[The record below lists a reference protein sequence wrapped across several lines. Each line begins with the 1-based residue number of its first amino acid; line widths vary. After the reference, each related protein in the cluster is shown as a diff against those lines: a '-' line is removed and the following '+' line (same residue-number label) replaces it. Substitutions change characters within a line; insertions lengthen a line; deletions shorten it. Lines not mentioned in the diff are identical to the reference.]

1 MSAANHSMLNMAA
14 RYGNAP
20 AVRALLKAGAEAS
33 HADATGWHMPLH
45 HVTHCKGCSEEV
57 ALRIAQML
65 VAAGA
70 EPGLE
75 RDKNGV
81 AAAVTSSH
89 RFARPLAPPRLPSAA
104 GYASLAPSFGQPR
117 PISHLGRALPAIYA
131 SISSACEM
139 CAFDSDHCD
148 QSGDSAWVEVRRE
161 ATASESSLM
170 ETVDK
175 PEL

>member
-1 MSAANHSMLNMAA
+1 MPAANHSMLNMAA

-20 AVRALLKAGAEAS
+20 AVRALLKAGAEPS

-45 HVTHCKGCSEEV
+45 HLTHCKGCSEEV

-70 EPGLE
+70 EPGLA

-89 RFARPLAPPRLPSAA
+89 RFAWPLAPQRLPSAA
-104 GYASLAPSFGQPR
+104 GYASARPKFHPASANQPWA
-117 PISHLGRALPAIYA
+117 ALWPAIYA
-131 SISSACEM
+131 YRAHELST
-139 CAFDSDHCD
+139 
-148 QSGDSAWVEVRRE
+148 RR
-161 ATASESSLM
+161 SLRPKRRLG
-170 ETVDK
+170 VGGS
-175 PEL
+175 PS

>member
-1 MSAANHSMLNMAA
+1 MAA

-45 HVTHCKGCSEEV
+45 HLTHCKGCSEEV

-70 EPGLE
+70 EPGLA

-89 RFARPLAPPRLPSAA
+89 RFASWPVAPRRLPSAA
-104 GYASLAPSFGQPR
+104 GYASACPKFR
-117 PISHLGRALPAIYA
+117 PASATWAALWPANMHIERMRNERAISTRL
-131 SISSACEM
+131 
-139 CAFDSDHCD
+139 SDHCD

-161 ATASESSLM
+161 ATASEASHM
-170 ETVDK
+170 ETVDTS
-175 PEL
+175 EL

>member
-1 MSAANHSMLNMAA
+1 MPAANHSMLNMAA

-70 EPGLE
+70 EPGLA

-81 AAAVTSSH
+81 GCGCDKL
-89 RFARPLAPPRLPSAA
+89 ARPLAPPRLPSAA
-104 GYASLAPSFGQPR
+104 GYASACPKFRPASANQP
-117 PISHLGRALPAIYA
+117 LGPR
-131 SISSACEM
+131 SAGHICIQIERM
-139 CAFDSDHCD
+139 CFFDSDYCD

-161 ATASESSLM
+161 ATASEASLM
-170 ETVDK
+170 ETVDTS
-175 PEL
+175 EL

>member
-45 HVTHCKGCSEEV
+45 HLTHCKGCSEEV
-57 ALRIAQML
+57 ALRIAEML

-70 EPGLE
+70 EPGLA

-89 RFARPLAPPRLPSAA
+89 RFARPLAPRRLPSAA
-104 GYASLAPSFGQPR
+104 GYASARPR
-117 PISHLGRALPAIYA
+117 FRPYSHLGRALSAIC
-131 SISSACEM
+131 ISST
-139 CAFDSDHCD
+139 CAFETQITATKAATRRGWKS
-148 QSGDSAWVEVRRE
+148 VVRLLR
-161 ATASESSLM
+161 ARQAS
-170 ETVDK
+170 
-175 PEL
+175 

>member
-1 MSAANHSMLNMAA
+1 MCMSAANHSMLNMAA

-70 EPGLE
+70 EPGLA

-104 GYASLAPSFGQPR
+104 GYASACPKFRPASANQPLGPRSAGHICIHIERMCFRLRSLRPKRRLGVGGSPS
-117 PISHLGRALPAIYA
+117 
-131 SISSACEM
+131 
-139 CAFDSDHCD
+139 
-148 QSGDSAWVEVRRE
+148 
-161 ATASESSLM
+161 
-170 ETVDK
+170 
-175 PEL
+175 